1 MESKE
6 IKEHIKRKINEYEE
20 KIELMQSMLIGE
32 GLKGERR
39 EEQIREVEKMY
50 LRENECID
58 ILMWIT
64 RKEGLYEKKKI

>member
-6 IKEHIKRKINEYEE
+6 IKEHIKRKINGYEE

>member
-39 EEQIREVEKMY
+39 QEQIEEVEKMY

>member
-6 IKEHIKRKINEYEE
+6 IKEHIKRKINGYEE

-39 EEQIREVEKMY
+39 QEQIEEVEKMY

>member
-6 IKEHIKRKINEYEE
+6 IKEHIKRKINGYEE

-64 RKEGLYEKKKI
+64 RKEGSYEKKKI